1 MQEKLLVLLLKIGAC
16 FLERLTG
23 KEVALRWEDANG
35 GLGDGY
41 LRWLLFRG
49 FWREDQVLEK
59 DFGSVFCVLVRAFDV
74 PVFRVLPETG
84 EYAPLTEW
92 AI

>member
-16 FLERLTG
+16 SLERLTG
-23 KEVALRWEDANG
+23 KEVALRWGDANG
-35 GLGDGY
+35 GLGDGC

-59 DFGSVFCVLVRAFDV
+59 DFGSVFWYEPLM
-74 PVFRVLPETG
+74 FRCSRICQRPESM
-84 EYAPLTEW
+84 LL
-92 AI
+92 